1 MVAGSCV
8 GVGLTPGVGA
18 GAPPLGTTP
27 GLLLWV
33 ELLGSEVRWGVSPNK
48 QRKEGRAQL
57 LFIWEFLIFLSF
69 LKDSFV

>member
-1 MVAGSCV
+1 MGVGEGPEQTLISGRTPMVARSCV

-33 ELLGSEVRWGVSPNK
+33 ELVGSEVR
-48 QRKEGRAQL
+48 
-57 LFIWEFLIFLSF
+57 
-69 LKDSFV
+69 